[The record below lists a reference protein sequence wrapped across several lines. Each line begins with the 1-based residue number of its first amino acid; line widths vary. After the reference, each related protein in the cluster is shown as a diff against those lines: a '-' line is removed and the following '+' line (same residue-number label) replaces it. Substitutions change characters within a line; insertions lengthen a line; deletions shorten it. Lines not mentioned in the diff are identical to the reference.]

1 MYAVITKSIDNE
13 IPVVVN
19 TNNSDYPDYI
29 MSGYEVI
36 YEGHKRECLD
46 IQANMLEEFKID

>member
-1 MYAVITKSIDNE
+1 MYAVITKVPENE

-19 TNNSDYPDYI
+19 TNNSDYADYLL
-29 MSGYEVI
+29 SGYEVI

-46 IQANMLEEFKID
+46 IQAAMLEEFKID

>member
-1 MYAVITKSIDNE
+1 MYAVITKVPENE

-19 TNNSDYPDYI
+19 TNNSDYADYLLC
-29 MSGYEVI
+29 GYEVI

-46 IQANMLEEFKID
+46 IQANLLEEYKID